1 MLRVKVTFLGGR
13 PDVSRAIREI
23 INEKM
28 SVQQSAEGEKTS
40 KSVQPCESGLI
51 KKTFRL
57 LNRGEPVWKAAQE
70 TGDIRIVDECYR
82 KRKEWMRME
91 QAEDFEKHR
100 LIVESECWRLLYHI
114 STWKGYVSPKILG
127 YLVGVVNACMIKLIL
142 PSEVIEKTFN
152 VSLDEFISKVNREVE
167 KRKSNPL
174 YNLDSVTRYIMVRE
188 LLDEWRERRKE
199 RLAKMNPHPSTI
211 EQIGSGRGCRNGRC

>member
-1 MLRVKVTFLGGR
+1 
-13 PDVSRAIREI
+13 
-23 INEKM
+23 
-28 SVQQSAEGEKTS
+28 
-40 KSVQPCESGLI
+40 
-51 KKTFRL
+51 
-57 LNRGEPVWKAAQE
+57 
-70 TGDIRIVDECYR
+70 
-82 KRKEWMRME
+82 ME

-174 YNLDSVTRYIMVRE
+174 YNLDSVTRYIIVRE

-211 EQIGSGRGCRNGRC
+211 EQIGSGRGCRMEDVEGIIKKFNATLESMFEKYESTIEEMIKKYL